1 MPKPVRIVLR
11 VLGGLI
17 ALILI
22 VILGASA
29 VSAMR
34 LKKHYDVAGK
44 VVPQPTDSASLAR
57 GKALAT
63 LYGCTGCH
71 TANLGGQQLIDAF
84 PMAKLAT
91 SNLTRGEGGVAASY
105 SDADWDRAIRHG
117 VKRDGTPLV
126 LMPSAAF
133 NRMSDDE
140 FGRLLAYVKSVP
152 AVNRTPAPRV
162 MYPIA
167 RVLHAFRLGPE
178 PLVPAEVIDHAV
190 QRNPQPT
197 PGATLAYGE
206 YLVGACKFCH
216 GENLGGQ
223 PVGGEPGA
231 PPSPPIGPNSVVS
244 RWTEAQFVQT
254 MRTGTTPEGR
264 KLRPQYMP
272 WEAVGSLRD
281 DELQALYMALHQA
294 PKQTAMAQ

>member
-1 MPKPVRIVLR
+1 
-11 VLGGLI
+11 
-17 ALILI
+17 
-22 VILGASA
+22 
-29 VSAMR
+29 MR

-44 VVPQPTDSASLAR
+44 AVSQPTDSMSLAR

-91 SNLTRGEGGVAASY
+91 SNLTRGEGGVAATY

-117 VKRDGTPLV
+117 IRRDGTPLV

-197 PGATLAYGE
+197 PGPTLAYGE
-206 YLVGACKFCH
+206 YIVGACKFCH
-216 GENLGGQ
+216 GEDLGGQ

-264 KLRPQYMP
+264 TLRPQYMP
-272 WEAVGSLRD
+272 WQAVGSLRD
-281 DELQALYMALHQA
+281 DELHALYTALHQA
-294 PKQTAMAQ
+294 PKQTAAAP